1 MDDGG
6 PHGLM
11 REITQAI
18 DQYCDCEVDGT
29 LCEFCCDG
37 ARTIGAIIATR
48 LRAILALDV
57 YREREAAL
65 EALCVEL
72 EGA

>member
-1 MDDGG
+1 MGVLDEMAARMKWLPPCTCDTHPGDRAICMRRG
-6 PHGLM
+6 P
-11 REITQAI
+11 RQAA
-18 DQYCDCEVDGT
+18 EP
-29 LCEFCCDG
+29 
-37 ARTIGAIIATR
+37 IATR
-48 LRAILALDV
+48 LRAILGLDV

>member
-1 MDDGG
+1 MRRG
-6 PHGLM
+6 P
-11 REITQAI
+11 RQAA
-18 DQYCDCEVDGT
+18 EP
-29 LCEFCCDG
+29 
-37 ARTIGAIIATR
+37 IATR
-48 LRAILALDV
+48 LRAILGLDV